1 MKTSNI
7 LWAAAAVLL
16 AACNQEEPAATA
28 PAAGN
33 QVQMTFTANAPAAA
47 ADTRTSLVEGTK
59 VYWEPGDVI
68 GVYSCIP
75 DDGIFMSE
83 DSGTPFSTTLT
94 EASPTATFTGT
105 AEEGADK
112 YIAFYPQD
120 KFIACA
126 WGNMDGMEI
135 YNFGFELPTEQEAV
149 AGSFANG
156 LNLSWAETTNPNGSL
171 TFKNLCALVKFRISG
186 DADGL
191 KSVTLTDLGNV
202 SLGGSNCSYEA
213 MGDMEE
219 NFIPTDGNPAIT
231 LTGDF
236 AADTDYYFVVLPT
249 AYSEKDSENYALKNG
264 FSLTFTWDDNKTF
277 TKTSTAGIDKQ
288 LAAGTILDLG
298 NIEITKPQ

>member
-7 LWAAAAVLL
+7 LWAVAAVLL

-33 QVQMTFTANAPAAA
+33 QVQMTFTANAPTAA
-47 ADTRTSLVEGTK
+47 ADTRTSLVEGTH

-75 DDGIFMSE
+75 DADEDFFKSE
-83 DSGTPFSTTLT
+83 APGTPFSTTLT
-94 EASPTATFTGT
+94 EASSTATFTGT

-112 YIAFYPQD
+112 YIAVYPHD
-120 KFIACA
+120 KFSACM
-126 WGNMDGMEI
+126 WMNMEGMEI
-135 YNFGFELPTEQEAV
+135 YTIGFELPTEQEAV

-171 TFKNLCALVKFRISG
+171 TFKNFCALVKFSISG

-191 KSVTLTDLGNV
+191 KSVTLTDLEDV
-202 SLGGSNCSYEA
+202 SLGGHCSYEA
-213 MGDMEE
+213 IGDIEE
-219 NFIPTDGNPAIT
+219 NFTADGDPTIT
-231 LTGDF
+231 LTGEF
-236 AADTDYYFVVLPT
+236 TTGTDYYFVVCPT
-249 AYSEKDSENYALKNG
+249 AYSRNYALQNG
-264 FSLTFTWDDNKTF
+264 FSLTFTWDDDQTF
-277 TKTSTAGIDKQ
+277 VKTSTAGIDKQ

-298 NIEITKPQ
+298 EIEITKPQ

>member
-75 DDGIFMSE
+75 NTDEGYFMSYGG
-83 DSGTPFSTTLT
+83 GTPFSTTLT

-112 YIAFYPQD
+112 YIAIYPQD
-120 KFIACA
+120 KFIGCMWWDTA
-126 WGNMDGMEI
+126 GGYYTISFEI
-135 YNFGFELPTEQEAV
+135 PTEQEAV

-156 LNLSWAETTNPNGSL
+156 LNLSWAETTNLNGSL
-171 TFKNLCALVKFRISG
+171 TFKNLCALVKFSISG
-186 DADGL
+186 NANGL
-191 KSVTLTDLGNV
+191 KSVTLTDLGEDIGLSSACNFEKV
-202 SLGGSNCSYEA
+202 
-213 MGDMEE
+213 GDTE
-219 NFIPTDGNPAIT
+219 NFIAQGDPTVT

-236 AADTDYYFVVLPT
+236 ETGKDYYFVVCPT
-249 AYSEKDSENYALKNG
+249 AYSENYALQNG
-264 FSLTFTWDDNKTF
+264 FSLTFTWDDDQTF
-277 TKTSTAGIDKQ
+277 VKTSTGGIDKQ

-298 NIEITKPQ
+298 EIEITKPQ

>member
-16 AACNQEEPAATA
+16 AACNQEE

-47 ADTRTSLVEGTK
+47 ADTRTSLVEGTH

-75 DDGIFMSE
+75 DPEYGIFVSE

-120 KFIACA
+120 KFKACA
-126 WGNMDGMEI
+126 WGYVDGMET

-171 TFKNLCALVKFRISG
+171 TFKNLCALVKFSISG

-191 KSVTLTDLGNV
+191 KSVTLTDLGEVN
-202 SLGGSNCSYEA
+202 LGGPNCSYEA
-213 MGDMEE
+213 MGDIEE
-219 NFIPTDGNPAIT
+219 NFIALGNYPAVT

-236 AADTDYYFVVLPT
+236 ETGKDYYFVVCPT
-249 AYSEKDSENYALKNG
+249 AYSENYALQNG
-264 FSLTFTWDDNKTF
+264 FSLTFTWDDDQTF
-277 TKTSTAGIDKQ
+277 VKTSTAGIDKQ

-298 NIEITKPQ
+298 EIEITKPQ